1 MPGHKISE
9 KPASEKNSWR
19 VYLLVCS
26 DGTLYCGMTN
36 DLETRLARHNG
47 LLPGGARY
55 TAGRRPV
62 RLLASVLC
70 ADRSAA
76 LRLERQ
82 VKKQRAERKLA
93 FLLTAVSAESVP
105 NASPSATA

>member
-1 MPGHKISE
+1 MPGRKLSE
-9 KPASEKNSWR
+9 KPTSEKNGWR
-19 VYLLVCS
+19 VYLLACS

-62 RLLASVLC
+62 RLLASVPC
-70 ADRSAA
+70 ADKSAA

-82 VKKQRAERKLA
+82 VKRQRADRKLA
-93 FLLTAVSAESVP
+93 CLLAAGPEENVLHASP
-105 NASPSATA
+105 NATS